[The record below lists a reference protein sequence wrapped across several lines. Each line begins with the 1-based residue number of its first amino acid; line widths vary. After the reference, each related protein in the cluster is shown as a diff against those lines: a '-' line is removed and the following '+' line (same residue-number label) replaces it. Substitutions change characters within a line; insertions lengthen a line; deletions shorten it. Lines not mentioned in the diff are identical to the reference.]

1 MRIVNLFIAFLLL
14 TGAGLAFSQKAP
26 ESPAPNEL
34 AASDFVLPVSS
45 LPPSPQPT
53 IMAERNFS
61 AVLDTAASGSL
72 CPEGPTPLDNGDTP
86 SIIGDVGDT
95 YNCEGFWT
103 FEMHGLPSSATVL
116 SAMFLP
122 GICTMS
128 GSPFLSGD
136 LGFELVDLGGLD
148 VGDYGKEGVGYFQGS
163 EIAVSF
169 NNCSPKAINITN
181 HVSDQMK
188 NNMNIIQIRAYLT
201 AGNYSNSVDDYV
213 SFRTGNTPTI
223 VVLYR

>member
-1 MRIVNLFIAFLLL
+1 MRIVNLFIAILLL
-14 TGAGLAFSQKAP
+14 TGAGLAFSQEAP
-26 ESPAPNEL
+26 ESPASAEH
-34 AASDFVLPVSS
+34 ATTESILPVSS
-45 LPPSPQPT
+45 LPPEPHPT
-53 IMAERNFS
+53 ILSERNFS
-61 AVLDTAASGSL
+61 AILDTAGSGSI
-72 CPEGPTPLDNGDTP
+72 CPEGPTPVDNGDTP
-86 SIIGDVGDT
+86 AIIGEVNDRYD
-95 YNCEGFWT
+95 CEGYWT
-103 FEMHGLPSSATVL
+103 FEMDGLPSSSTVL

-128 GSPFLSGD
+128 GSPFSNGD
-136 LGFELVDLGGLD
+136 LGFELVDLGDLD
-148 VGDYGKEGVGYFQGS
+148 ISDYGKEGVGYFQGS

-188 NNMNIIQIRAYLT
+188 KDVKIIQIRAYLT
-201 AGNYSNSVDDYV
+201 AGNFSNGVDDYV